1 MGRFEGII
9 LLALGVL
16 VNACAPTTPV
26 KMTPAEITPG
36 TSFRECPECPEM
48 VVVPAGSFEMGDL
61 SGSGDSD
68 ERPIHKVTILRPFA
82 VGRYEVTFDQWDAC
96 VGESGCERRWRDNR
110 WGRGSRPVLYV
121 SWKDAKEYVAWL
133 SRKTGKP
140 YRLLSEAEW
149 EYAAR
154 AGTTTKYY
162 WGDNLN
168 LVDWISDYRN
178 PFVRGLSYRTLPVG
192 SLSPNGFGLHDM
204 LGNVHEWVEDC
215 YHNSYNGAPTDGGA
229 WTSGD
234 CGKRVVRGGSIWSG
248 VRKRLRSAF
257 RSWNNRD
264 YGNTALGFR
273 VARTLP

>member
-36 TSFRECPECPEM
+36 TSFRECPEFPEM

-68 ERPIHKVTILRPFA
+68 ERPIHKVTIPRPFA

-121 SWKDAKEYVAWL
+121 SWKDAREYVAWL

-162 WGDNLN
+162 WGNSFN
-168 LVDWISDYRN
+168 IDYVNIR
-178 PFVRGLSYRTLPVG
+178 RASSPVG
-192 SLSPNGFGLHDM
+192 SLLPNGFGLHDM
-204 LGNVHEWVEDC
+204 SGNVYEWVQDC
-215 YHNSYNGAPTDGGA
+215 YHDSYKGAPIDGTA

-234 CGKRVVRGGSIWSG
+234 CGKRVIRGGGLYSG
-248 VRKRLRSAF
+248 RKRVMELDMPKYLLRVLAP
-257 RSWNNRD
+257 
-264 YGNTALGFR
+264 LGIILMIGAATTER
-273 VARTLP
+273 LAAQA